1 MLDLRVAFRILAK
14 NPGATAL
21 SILSITL
28 GIGLTAGMFSV
39 VDAMFLRPL
48 PISRPGEIYE
58 VASRAD
64 DGQDLSYYG
73 WPDYLDMAASGEGL
87 VTLVAYQRRS
97 SQLAGPDGDLSVL
110 THSVTSNYFQVL
122 GVKAELGR
130 ASVDAV
136 EGRPQVVVGHQLWER
151 RFGGDPQLVG
161 KTILL
166 NGKAFLVAGIV
177 PREFTGLNRGV
188 TTDIWMSADAWFTVF
203 GARRDQQSRRGQFQ
217 MFARLR
223 PGVSA
228 ERAGAVL
235 DAAIRGDGKHKPA
248 PPGKPGTNLLAVY
261 ALSWTDNLEYGGGLL
276 LILGAILFV
285 ACANVAQLRLGQAEA
300 RKREMGVRM
309 AMGAG
314 AWRVTSQLLLETGLI
329 SGVGAGLGVV
339 LAQVLMKKAA
349 EFVSAGQVYIDY
361 NIRLDARVLVYT
373 ILAVMVSMVLT
384 GVAPVRHA
392 LRLDVSESLKSG
404 QGTTGER
411 GGWQRRILIV
421 GQVAVSVALFGC
433 AVLFTTSLRN
443 AAAVRP
449 GMDPT
454 KKMLVLTVG
463 AGPGKTASTWCEP
476 ACTRLAA
483 LPGVRGAT
491 YARRLPLSG
500 SGGGFT
506 VRAEVSGMPPLDVYE
521 NNVGSAYFALMGTRL
536 VAGRGIDAGDRE
548 DSQPVVVVSE
558 AFANRLLPGR
568 SPLGE
573 WFKVDGVLRQVVG
586 VAADGPSN
594 SLHESPQPFLFLP
607 YTQVPLGDLTIMV
620 ETAGEPAAMERAVR
634 QELLQFDSRVTIYS
648 AGTLRR
654 RMEIAL
660 SWDRMMASIASGLGL
675 FGILLTAA
683 GLFGVLQYMVSRRTR
698 ELGLRMAIG
707 AGAAD
712 IQRLILGQCLKMA
725 AWGVP
730 VGLALLGA
738 AVYWVRSAV
747 LGVSPLDWR
756 IYCLSAA
763 AVTLVTLASGWLPAR
778 RASRLDPMEALRP
791 E

>member
-329 SGVGAGLGVV
+329 SGVGTGLGVV

>member
-1 MLDLRVAFRILAK
+1 
-14 NPGATAL
+14 
-21 SILSITL
+21 
-28 GIGLTAGMFSV
+28 
-39 VDAMFLRPL
+39 
-48 PISRPGEIYE
+48 
-58 VASRAD
+58 
-64 DGQDLSYYG
+64 
-73 WPDYLDMAASGEGL
+73 
-87 VTLVAYQRRS
+87 
-97 SQLAGPDGDLSVL
+97 
-110 THSVTSNYFQVL
+110 
-122 GVKAELGR
+122 
-130 ASVDAV
+130 
-136 EGRPQVVVGHQLWER
+136 
-151 RFGGDPQLVG
+151 
-161 KTILL
+161 
-166 NGKAFLVAGIV
+166 
-177 PREFTGLNRGV
+177 
-188 TTDIWMSADAWFTVF
+188 
-203 GARRDQQSRRGQFQ
+203 
-217 MFARLR
+217 
-223 PGVSA
+223 
-228 ERAGAVL
+228 
-235 DAAIRGDGKHKPA
+235 
-248 PPGKPGTNLLAVY
+248 
-261 ALSWTDNLEYGGGLL
+261 
-276 LILGAILFV
+276 
-285 ACANVAQLRLGQAEA
+285 
-300 RKREMGVRM
+300 
-309 AMGAG
+309 
-314 AWRVTSQLLLETGLI
+314 
-329 SGVGAGLGVV
+329 
-339 LAQVLMKKAA
+339 
-349 EFVSAGQVYIDY
+349 
-361 NIRLDARVLVYT
+361 
-373 ILAVMVSMVLT
+373 
-384 GVAPVRHA
+384 VAPVRHA

>member
-110 THSVTSNYFQVL
+110 THPVTSNYFQVL

-151 RFGGDPQLVG
+151 RFGGDPHLVG